1 MPLTALTAHG
11 RMLDATT
18 AVWADVY
25 KVRPRAELRCRACG
39 GHMQAKVSK
48 RGLRFFAHD
57 RVSPDCPA
65 AGETP
70 EHRALKAL
78 LAAAVRSAGWIAS
91 IEVDPGADDAGG
103 WRADVLARDVESAR
117 RVALEAQL
125 APMTVDVGRQ
135 RTALYAADQI
145 GVLWATTKDSPWLL
159 RLPGIKVVDD
169 GSGGQV
175 VTRGL
180 ARWRDANWRLD
191 VGPIPL
197 ARVVA
202 GFLDGRAVERPL
214 RYASEELQRGGRFVH
229 LWHDDAVV
237 VARASDVAAADL
249 FETQQAARLAEAE
262 RERQRHAE
270 NIRALYAR
278 QASLLPVAVEDAR
291 SEGGGVW
298 VGVPQRWAPGDRPVH
313 ATDAHG
319 DSTTAMGSVV
329 WVGPSAT
336 EIRLFAVLS
345 PVASRI
351 TPDLAASWRRRQ
363 TRIYVA
369 GDDEARRVAR
379 ALGWPVTALHLVQSS

>member
-1 MPLTALTAHG
+1 MPLTALTADG
-11 RMLDATT
+11 RTLDATT

-39 GHMQAKVSK
+39 GHMQAKISK

-78 LAAAVRSAGWIAS
+78 LAAVVRNAGWIAS
-91 IEVDPGADDAGG
+91 IEVYPGADDAGG
-103 WRADVLARDVESAR
+103 WRADVLARDADSSR

-125 APMTVDVGRQ
+125 ASMTVDVGRQ
-135 RTALYAADQI
+135 RSALYAADQMR
-145 GVLWATTKDSPWLL
+145 VLWVTSKDAPWLL
-159 RLPGIKVVDD
+159 ALPGIKVVDD
-169 GSGGQV
+169 GSGGHV

-180 ARWRDANWRLD
+180 ARWRDATWSLD
-191 VGPIPL
+191 VEPVPL
-197 ARVVA
+197 DRVVA
-202 GFLDGRAVERPL
+202 GFLEERAVEQTL
-214 RYASEELQRGGRFVH
+214 RYASEELQRGGRFIH

-237 VARASDVAAADL
+237 VARAPDVAAARL
-249 FETQQAARLAEAE
+249 YEAQQAARLAESE
-262 RERQRHAE
+262 REKQKHAE
-270 NIRALYAR
+270 NIRALYER

-291 SEGGGVW
+291 GEGGGVW
-298 VGVPQRWAPGDRPVH
+298 VGVPPMWAPWERPVD
-313 ATDAHG
+313 ATEAHG
-319 DSTTAMGSVV
+319 NPATAMGSVV
-329 WVGPSAT
+329 WVGHSAT

-351 TPDLAASWRRRQ
+351 TADLAASWHRRQ
-363 TRIYVA
+363 ARIYVA

-379 ALGWPVTALHLVQSS
+379 ALGWPVTALHVVNSS